1 MAAPP
6 AQPSFDAGPP
16 RGPTPPPSGP
26 GQRRFNF
33 LIVGLTIL
41 LAVLLVGGLVL
52 YNHRGH
58 RSQGHR
64 SQVHSVTDDVM
75 RAYLAYS
82 EAGAQEVHELELAPV
97 RPFLTDAGAKQE
109 TTILQNIIQTG
120 FRYQFTADHNPQVVV
135 YSRGDLASVDDIMVR
150 HTTRLDATT
159 LTPIGSERSDTIQQ
173 SYAMKRV
180 SGRWLIDSVVVIGTA
195 SPEPP
200 FKISYA
206 AASGGKPLESD
217 LRRPIERAFQ
227 AYWAADAA
235 AFKNLDPAPLA
246 EVEVESLLQQDRPL
260 LQARRQKNQGYQIK
274 VEHNFRVAQ
283 QDVATFWVYDTFA
296 DSSYP
301 FDLSSGKAIDEGPP
315 EVIRE
320 GYEFQRVSDTWK
332 LVSDIQFK

>member
-52 YNHRGH
+52 YNHRA
-58 RSQGHR
+58 HR
-64 SQVHSVTDDVM
+64 SQVPSVTDDVM

-82 EAGAQEVHELELAPV
+82 EAGAQEVRELVLTPV

-109 TTILQNIIQTG
+109 ATLLQKISQTG
-120 FRYQFTADHNPQVVV
+120 FRYEVTADHKPQVVV
-135 YSRGDLASVDDIMVR
+135 YTSGDLASVDDIKVR
-150 HTTRLDATT
+150 HTVQLDLATRVAV
-159 LTPIGSERSDTIQQ
+159 GAAQSDIIHE
-173 SYAMKRV
+173 SYALKKQG
-180 SGRWLIDSVVVIGTA
+180 GRWLVDSVAAFGTA
-195 SPEPP
+195 SSEPP
-200 FKISYA
+200 FDISYA
-206 AASGGKPLESD
+206 AVSRDKPLGTAPRS
-217 LRRPIERAFQ
+217 PIEHAFQ
-227 AYWAADAA
+227 AYWAADTA

-246 EVEVESLLQQDRPL
+246 AVEVDSVLQHDRDL
-260 LQARRQKNQGYQIK
+260 LQARRAKNQGYQIK
-274 VEHNFRVAQ
+274 VEHNFRIAQ
-283 QDVATFWVYDTFA
+283 QDADTFWVYDTFA

-301 FDLSSGKAIDEGPP
+301 FELSSGKAIDAGPP

-320 GYEFQRVSDTWK
+320 GYEFQRLGGVWK
-332 LVSDIQFK
+332 LVSDTQYK